1 VKLQAERKP
10 CSWETKKEM
19 AGADLMETEWTIVG
33 LVLVVH
39 DDDENLL

>member
-1 VKLQAERKP
+1 
-10 CSWETKKEM
+10 M